1 MAKID
6 WNKMK
11 TKHGYA
17 ADEVISALQ
26 KSIRRSEEDDAVFFA
41 YEMLVTS
48 DDLADKFWQRVL
60 TISVED
66 IGLANSQ
73 LVATIYALHQNY
85 ILLKGQSDAF
95 LQALFAVVLLV
106 RSHKSRFI
114 DELFNNLRAKVEE
127 ENYRRE
133 IPDYALDKHTEK
145 GEAMGRGDLH
155 FWETASQLKDDAST
169 HEKQNLQEILQ
180 RLKQQ

>member
-1 MAKID
+1 MID

-26 KSIRRSEEDDAVFFA
+26 KSIRRGEEDDAVFFA

-48 DDLADKFWQRVL
+48 DELADKFWQRVM

-66 IGLANSQ
+66 IGLANPH
-73 LVATIYALHQNY
+73 LVGIINASRQNY
-85 ILLKGQSDAF
+85 ILLKGKTDSY
-95 LQALFAVVLLV
+95 LQALFAVVLLA

-145 GEAMGRGDLH
+145 GETMGRGDLH
-155 FWETASQLKDDAST
+155 FWETASLLNDDTST
-169 HEKQNLQEILQ
+169 HEKQHLHEILE
-180 RLKQQ
+180 RLKQK